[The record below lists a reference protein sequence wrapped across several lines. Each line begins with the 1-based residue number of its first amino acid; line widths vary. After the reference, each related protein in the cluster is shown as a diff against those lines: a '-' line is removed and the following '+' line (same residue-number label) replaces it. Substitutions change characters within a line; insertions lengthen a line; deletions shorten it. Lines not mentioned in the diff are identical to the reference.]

1 MCINLWLYYL
11 WIRKNARGRKRSTN
25 KTPCYLLLK
34 LKIFPNSCKVGNS
47 VFTRVLLK
55 EYCGNLALFSPSVFW
70 TLLYFLMMVGDS
82 DPLTW
87 WRIEEDL
94 LIRDV
99 NKSGSECW
107 ARVYVLCTRETKKS
121 LYIIMFAVYAD
132 WMICIHCLVWWI
144 NTTDVPGDQPR
155 LTIDIVAIL
164 LISLRCKIKGF
175 ILLHAEYVST

>member
-1 MCINLWLYYL
+1 MKHCHNICKLVIILFV
-11 WIRKNARGRKRSTN
+11 N
-25 KTPCYLLLK
+25 KEKCKKPKEVHKQNSPSYLLLK

-47 VFTRVLLK
+47 VFTWVLLK
-55 EYCGNLALFSPSVFW
+55 EYCGNLAPFSPSVFCS
-70 TLLYFLMMVGDS
+70 LLYFLMMVGDF
-82 DPLTW
+82 DPYTW

-107 ARVYVLCTRETKKS
+107 GRVYVLCIRETKKS
-121 LYIIMFAVYAD
+121 LYIIMFGVYAD

-155 LTIDIVAIL
+155 QDSQLIL
-164 LISLRCKIKGF
+164 
-175 ILLHAEYVST
+175 